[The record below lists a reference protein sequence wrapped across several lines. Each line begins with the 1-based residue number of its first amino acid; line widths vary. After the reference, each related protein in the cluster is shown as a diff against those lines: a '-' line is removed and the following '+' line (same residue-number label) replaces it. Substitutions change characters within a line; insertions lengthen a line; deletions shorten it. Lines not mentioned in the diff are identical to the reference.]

1 MNTMNIARRINDYAA
16 NRNARLAIQSTPRA
30 AYEREG
36 PIRMFFL
43 KDMYEIAEE
52 EMNLPEKTMNT
63 KNQNQEIGDRN
74 NRAAVAMRQQG
85 DLQAAE
91 RFLQVAEYYW
101 NLAAKAAREE

>member
-1 MNTMNIARRINDYAA
+1 MNWQEILANDAPPGAA
-16 NRNARLAIQSTPRA
+16 DHLNRVL
-30 AYEREG
+30 
-36 PIRMFFL
+36 
-43 KDMYEIAEE
+43 DD
-52 EMNLPEKTMNT
+52 LPEQEMNT

-85 DLQAAE
+85 DMQAAE

>member
-1 MNTMNIARRINDYAA
+1 
-16 NRNARLAIQSTPRA
+16 
-30 AYEREG
+30 
-36 PIRMFFL
+36 
-43 KDMYEIAEE
+43 
-52 EMNLPEKTMNT
+52 MNT

-85 DLQAAE
+85 DMQAAE